1 MRNLDARSVGRFGRW
16 AAGSALATANF
27 ASRAVH
33 VGARTGAQT
42 FASVASPLEA
52 VVPGVGMARRLA
64 SMIDREA
71 TAGAQAAAD
80 RVTQNLDWMAGD
92 GVTHGLANS
101 ETAPEEPGTARCV
114 SWSELAADAALSP
127 LNSLVASSLAVGVAS
142 VREVAGTW
150 PGRVALDA
158 TLKRLGIEPSQDA
171 LRFEVDE
178 TRESFVV
185 LSTDSGASAV
195 QAMFDLADAAARL
208 AFRDARPM
216 HKVISEGIEEMRH
229 LVDSAEMQELLPTP
243 MVSEGLQQRARL
255 IVERAPERFLRE
267 LEDDEDRPRITSILR
282 ASFADAE
289 NLRVF
294 ISVYPQVVTLIGTD
308 VGKLLFAGSISFSE
322 MEAFMEG
329 RRSASDERNT
339 KKLA

>member
-1 MRNLDARSVGRFGRW
+1 MLASFERFGRW
-16 AAGSALATANF
+16 ATGSAMATANF

-33 VGARTGAQT
+33 VGARTGAQA

-52 VVPGVGMARRLA
+52 VVPGVGMACRLA
-64 SMIDREA
+64 SMIDHEA
-71 TAGAQAAAD
+71 TIGARAAAD
-80 RVTQNLDWMAGD
+80 RVTQNLDWMAGESSATEFAD
-92 GVTHGLANS
+92 A
-101 ETAPEEPGTARCV
+101 ETATAETGASRRV

-142 VREVAGTW
+142 VREAAATW
-150 PGRVALDA
+150 PGRLVLDA
-158 TLKRLGIEPSQDA
+158 TLKRLGVEPREEA
-171 LRFEVDE
+171 LRFEVDA
-178 TRESFVV
+178 TRKSFVA

-195 QAMFDLADAAARL
+195 RAMFDLAEAAARL

-216 HKVISEGIEEMRH
+216 HRVITEAVEEMRH
-229 LVDSAEMQELLPTP
+229 LVDSADMQDLLPTP
-243 MVSEGLQQRARL
+243 IVSEGLQERARL

-267 LEDDEDRPRITSILR
+267 LEGDEERPRIASIIR
-282 ASFADAE
+282 ASFEDAE

-294 ISVYPQVVTLIGTD
+294 ISIYPQVVTLIGTD

-329 RRSASDERNT
+329 RRLATGERKPN
-339 KKLA
+339 KIA